1 MARHNVTFTLPER
14 GLGNSD
20 VEFVVRGDEVRL
32 GTLKVSKG
40 ALVWSPA
47 NKKRGYELGWAEFDR
62 VMQERGRRERA
73 RGAR

>member
-14 GLGNSD
+14 RLGNSD
-20 VEFVVRGDEVRL
+20 IEFIVRSDEVRL

-47 NKKRGYELGWAEFDR
+47 NKKRGFELGWAEFDR

-73 RGAR
+73 RLR